1 MIAAAVAELQLV
13 GLSAEG
19 QAEELM
25 AEADTEDGN
34 LPDEMADVL
43 LCIRDRLGIART
55 VGEQHTVVLL
65 GQDFIGMRGGGKDG
79 DFAVLLRELAEDG
92 ALDAEGVDG
101 NAAAGLGGLV
111 PERVGTKG
119 RPA

>member
-1 MIAAAVAELQLV
+1 MAEAFQGLVVEIDVGELDVVLAEGVGIDREAVVLGRDLDPAVAQILDRMIAAAVSELQFV

-43 LCIRDRLGIART
+43 LRVCDRLRIARP
-55 VGEQHTVVLL
+55 VG
-65 GQDFIGMRGGGKDG
+65 R
-79 DFAVLLRELAEDG
+79 
-92 ALDAEGVDG
+92 
-101 NAAAGLGGLV
+101 
-111 PERVGTKG
+111 
-119 RPA
+119 